1 MKPVI
6 RNNLKIL
13 WLAIMVLLPL
23 PMIQKELG
31 VIKENALKGYAIP
44 AEKANFSWVSWFAG
58 DYQQQQEKYLNE
70 SFGFRS
76 SFVRINNQ
84 LTYSLFNKAQAAGV
98 IIGKDYYLY
107 EENYIKAYY
116 GTDFIGTDSI
126 KRRIDKLRYIQ
137 DTLGKLDKQLILVF
151 AAGKGSYYPEFFPEA
166 YKTVKGTTNYEV
178 HLALAEKAK
187 LNYIDFNRYFIE
199 NKYKSPYPLYPQ
211 YGIHWS
217 FYGQCLAADSL
228 IRYIEAL
235 RNIDMP
241 GIYWNRIR
249 VEKPRQMDYD
259 IAEGMNLIFKPK
271 TFKMAYPELQFES
284 PSEKTKPAALF
295 IADSFY
301 WGLFN
306 FGFSDVFSESHF
318 WFYNRQIYPD
328 SYKTPLETSQVDL
341 QKEISRH
348 DVIVLLATEATLP
361 GFGWGFIEQ
370 VHDLFSH

>member
-1 MKPVI
+1 
-6 RNNLKIL
+6 
-13 WLAIMVLLPL
+13 
-23 PMIQKELG
+23 MIQKEFG
-31 VIKENALKGYAIP
+31 AVKEKALKGYIVP
-44 AEKANFSWVSWFAG
+44 AAKANFSWRCWFAG

-76 SFVRINNQ
+76 GFVRINNQ
-84 LTYSLFNKAQAAGV
+84 LTYSLFNKAKAAGV

-116 GTDFIGTDSI
+116 GTDFIGADSI
-126 KRRIDKLRYIQ
+126 KRRIEKLRYIQ
-137 DTLGKLDKQLILVF
+137 DTLGKLNKQLILVF
-151 AAGKGSYYPEFFPEA
+151 AAGKGSYYPEYFPDV
-166 YKTVKGTTNYEV
+166 YKTTKGTTNYEV
-178 HLALAEKAK
+178 HVALAEKAK
-187 LNYIDFNRYFIE
+187 LNYIDFNRYFVE
-199 NKYKSPYPLYPQ
+199 NKTKSPYPLYPQ

-341 QKEISRH
+341 QKEINRH
-348 DVIVLLATEATLP
+348 DVIVILATEATLP